1 MPWNNQNGGGR
12 NGGSRGPWG
21 NGPSNGGS
29 TPDLEE
35 LLKRSQEKL
44 RQALPRGFGGGGAT
58 IAGLIV
64 AVVWL
69 LSGVYVVNPD
79 EQGVVLRFGAFNR
92 VTTPGINYHLPW
104 PVESVETP
112 QVTRENQL
120 NVGYTVPRTGGNTD
134 AVRDVPEESL
144 MLTGDENIIDINFTV
159 FWVIQDAGDFL
170 FNVQNLGTQQDLT
183 IRAAAESA
191 MREVVGRN
199 QIEPILTANRE
210 PIQEEV
216 RGLMQR
222 ILDSYGAGVTI
233 TRVQMQKADPPAQ
246 VLEAYRDVQAAR
258 TDQDRMRNEAEA
270 YANRIVPEAR
280 GGAARIIQQSEG
292 YKQQVTAQAQ
302 GEAQRFIAVFDQYKR
317 APDVT
322 RRRIYLETM
331 QDVLG
336 NMNKVILDN
345 RSGQG
350 VVPYLPLPELQ
361 RQQTRPGPP
370 VADASGAR

>member
-12 NGGSRGPWG
+12 NGGGRGPWG
-21 NGPSNGGS
+21 NGPSHGGS
-29 TPDLEE
+29 PPDLEE

-64 AVVWL
+64 VVVWL

-79 EQGVVLRFGAFNR
+79 EQGVVLRFGAYNR

-120 NVGYTVPRTGGNTD
+120 NVGYTVPRAGSNTD

-144 MLTGDENIIDINFTV
+144 MLTGDENIVDINFTV
-159 FWVIQDAGDFL
+159 FWVIRDASDFL

-222 ILDSYGAGVTI
+222 ILDMYNAGVTV

-246 VLEAYRDVQAAR
+246 VLEAYRDVQAAV

-270 YANRIVPEAR
+270 YANRVVPEAR
-280 GGAARIIQQSEG
+280 GGAARIIQKAEG

-302 GEAQRFIAVFDQYKR
+302 GEAARFISVYDQYKR
-317 APDVT
+317 APEVT

-345 RSGQG
+345 RGGQG

>member
-12 NGGSRGPWG
+12 NGGGRGPWG
-21 NGPSNGGS
+21 NGPSSGGS
-29 TPDLEE
+29 APDLEE

-64 AVVWL
+64 VVVWL

-79 EQGVVLRFGAFNR
+79 EQGVVLRFGAFTR
-92 VTTPGINYHLPW
+92 VTTSGINYHFPW

-120 NVGYTVPRTGGNTD
+120 NVGYTVPRAGGNTD

-159 FWVIQDAGDFL
+159 FWVIRDADDFL

-199 QIEPILTANRE
+199 EIEPILTANRE

-216 RGLMQR
+216 RELMQR
-222 ILDSYGAGVTI
+222 ILDSYNAGVTI
-233 TRVQMQKADPPAQ
+233 TRVQMQKADPPNQ
-246 VLEAYRDVQAAR
+246 VLEAYRDVQAAV

-270 YANRIVPEAR
+270 YANRVVPEAR
-280 GGAARIIQQSEG
+280 GGAARIIQGAEG
-292 YKQQVTAQAQ
+292 YKQQVTNQAQ
-302 GEAQRFIAVFDQYKR
+302 GEAQRFIAVYDQYKR

-361 RQQTRPGPP
+361 RRQTRPGPP

>member
-1 MPWNNQNGGGR
+1 MPWNNQSGGGR
-12 NGGSRGPWG
+12 NGGGRGPWG

-44 RQALPRGFGGGGAT
+44 RQALPRGFGGGGAA

-64 AVVWL
+64 VVVWL
-69 LSGVYVVNPD
+69 FSGVYVVNPD
-79 EQGVVLRFGAFNR
+79 EQGVVLRFGAYNR
-92 VTTPGINYHLPW
+92 TTTPGINYHLPW
-104 PVESVETP
+104 PLESVETP

-159 FWVIQDAGDFL
+159 FWVIRDAGDFL
-170 FNVQNLGTQQDLT
+170 FNVQNLGTQTDLT
-183 IRAAAESA
+183 IRAVAETA

-199 QIEPILTANRE
+199 EIEPILTANRE

-222 ILDSYGAGVTI
+222 ILDSYGAGVAV

-246 VLEAYRDVQAAR
+246 VLEAYRDVQAAV

-270 YANRIVPEAR
+270 YANRVVPEAR
-280 GGAARIIQQSEG
+280 GGAARIIQQAEG

-317 APDVT
+317 APEVT

-331 QDVLG
+331 QDILG

-345 RSGQG
+345 RGGQG